1 MRKARFGI
9 SFKSVSAIVFWLVL
23 FSLIVI
29 NVGYVGFTDAIIQ
42 QCRAGAFRI
51 ADTASLDINA
61 DELEQIREAGN
72 DSEGYRRLC
81 DRLSQLRQTSGA
93 EAIEVIRPDPT
104 DFGEV
109 TVLFSAADQAGGVRA
124 TPDGAYREKYRQLY
138 EHETDRAALT
148 VYDNETQPP
157 RHYIDVM
164 IPLTGSDG
172 AVKGILSVRRSL
184 DAIVLPRGAFVRNV
198 FVGLLGIIIVMI
210 LGQGAFMRRV
220 ILRPIKQITNEATRF
235 ADENKPPVKRIG
247 ETVRNQDEI
256 GLLADAI
263 DNMEDQV
270 DRYVKD
276 ITRITAERERIAA
289 ELSLAEDIQ
298 TAMLPHLFPPFP
310 DRKEFDL
317 YAVMD
322 PAREVG
328 GDFYDFFLVDDDHL
342 CLVIADVSGKGVPA
356 ALFMTMSKTI
366 IQNCGKLGKSPSEIL
381 AIANDILCADNQIEM
396 FVTVWIGI
404 LEISTGQMVA
414 TNAGH
419 EYPAIRRAGGAF
431 ELYTDKHSFVVG
443 GMESVRYR
451 EYTLQID
458 PGDVLFVYTDGLPEA
473 TDGDNQQFG
482 TDRMLEALN
491 AAPDAAPEQLLKH
504 VRGAVDAFVGDAEQ
518 FDDLTMLCLKYNASK
533 EEY

>member
-1 MRKARFGI
+1 M
-9 SFKSVSAIVFWLVL
+9 
-23 FSLIVI
+23 
-29 NVGYVGFTDAIIQ
+29 
-42 QCRAGAFRI
+42 
-51 ADTASLDINA
+51 
-61 DELEQIREAGN
+61 
-72 DSEGYRRLC
+72 
-81 DRLSQLRQTSGA
+81 
-93 EAIEVIRPDPT
+93 IRPDPV
-104 DFGEV
+104 DFGKV
-109 TVLFSAADQAGGVRA
+109 TVLFSTSDQDDGLG
-124 TPDGAYREKYRQLY
+124 PDEAYREKYRQLC
-138 EHETDRAALT
+138 EHEADRAAVT
-148 VYDNETQPP
+148 VYDNSTQPP
-157 RHYIDVM
+157 RHYLDAM

-172 AVKGILSVRRSL
+172 AVRAILSVRRSL

-198 FVGLLGIIIVMI
+198 FIGLLGVIIVMM
-210 LGQGAFMRRV
+210 LGQGAFMGRV
-220 ILRPIKQITNEATRF
+220 ILRPIKHITDEATRF
-235 ADENKPPVKRIG
+235 AEENKPPVRRLG

-263 DNMEDQV
+263 DSMEDQV
-270 DRYVKD
+270 DHYVRD

-298 TAMLPHLFPPFP
+298 TATLPHLFPPFP
-310 DRKEFDL
+310 DRKEFEL

-366 IQNCGKLGKSPSEIL
+366 IQNCGKLGKRPSEIL
-381 AIANDILCADNQIEM
+381 TIANDILCADNQIEM

-404 LEISTGQMVA
+404 LEISTGNMVA
-414 TNAGH
+414 ANAGH
-419 EYPAIRRAGGAF
+419 EYPAIKRAGGAF

-451 EYTLQID
+451 EYALQIE
-458 PGDVLFVYTDGLPEA
+458 PGDTLFVYTDGLPEA
-473 TDGDNQQFG
+473 TDGDNRQFG

-491 AAPDAAPEQLLKH
+491 AAPDDAPEPLLKH

-533 EEY
+533 EGY

>member
-9 SFKSVSAIVFWLVL
+9 TFKSVSAIVFWLVL

-51 ADTASLDINA
+51 AETAAPDINA
-61 DELEQIREAGN
+61 DELEAIREAGS
-72 DSEGYRRLC
+72 DSEEYRRLC
-81 DRLSQLRQTSGA
+81 DRLSQLRHTSGA
-93 EAIEVIRPDPT
+93 EAIVVIRPDPA
-104 DFGEV
+104 DFGKA
-109 TVLFSAADQAGGVRA
+109 TVLFSAAD
-124 TPDGAYREKYRQLY
+124 PDDGLAQGEEYREKYRQLCDL
-138 EHETDRAALT
+138 ETDRAALT
-148 VYDNETQPP
+148 VYDNKAQPP
-157 RHYIDVM
+157 RHYLDAM

-172 AVKGILSVRRSL
+172 AVRAILSVRRSL

-198 FVGLLGIIIVMI
+198 FIGLLGVIIVMM
-210 LGQGAFMRRV
+210 LGQGAFMGRV
-220 ILRPIKQITNEATRF
+220 ILRPIKHITDEATRF
-235 ADENKPPVKRIG
+235 ADENKPPVRRIG

-263 DNMEDQV
+263 DSMEDQV
-270 DRYVKD
+270 DHYIKD

-310 DRKEFDL
+310 DRKEFEL

-366 IQNCGKLGKSPSEIL
+366 IQNCGKLGKRPSEIL

-396 FVTVWIGI
+396 FVTV
-404 LEISTGQMVA
+404 
-414 TNAGH
+414 
-419 EYPAIRRAGGAF
+419 
-431 ELYTDKHSFVVG
+431 
-443 GMESVRYR
+443 
-451 EYTLQID
+451 
-458 PGDVLFVYTDGLPEA
+458 
-473 TDGDNQQFG
+473 
-482 TDRMLEALN
+482 
-491 AAPDAAPEQLLKH
+491 
-504 VRGAVDAFVGDAEQ
+504 
-518 FDDLTMLCLKYNASK
+518 
-533 EEY
+533 